1 VPQGSN
7 IEPPSFLY
15 FTASGIWRVNLNFVV
30 FFLIKPLLI
39 AVIII
44 INGVVKNLGGNSW
57 VFSLQRVKRPDSALA
72 SCGSGLEVMNY
83 RCFVNLCP
91 PGERPGNYVIIET
104 AR

>member
-7 IEPPSFLY
+7 IGPLLFLH
-15 FTASGIWRVNLNFVV
+15 FITSGIWRVNLNFVV
-30 FFLIKPLLI
+30 FLIKPLLI